1 MILVVGA
8 SGVLGGTTARFLLAR
23 GRGVRA
29 MTRRAD
35 ALGPLR
41 QLGADIVSG
50 DMLDPAS
57 LERACAGAR
66 RVLVTANSFL
76 GSGATSPDRV
86 DAPGYRNVFAA
97 AVSALLPEKYR
108 TVDYFRVKFEAAD
121 ALRRGHV
128 AWTVLQPTAFMETW
142 ATIVGDPLLKTG
154 RAQILGPG
162 VRPFNLVAVDDVAA
176 MIALVLDRPEARGAD
191 VPVGGP
197 ENLTQRAIA
206 DTIARVTGRPAR
218 YSHVPMAMLRAAAVL
233 APAFNSVFA
242 RQAKVGVLMNTEYNT
257 FDMRPL
263 LAQYPI
269 PQTTLEEWARRR
281 YAAHRPPSA
290 ASRQPAFGD

>member
-50 DMLDPAS
+50 
-57 LERACAGAR
+57 E
-66 RVLVTANSFL
+66 
-76 GSGATSPDRV
+76 
-86 DAPGYRNVFAA
+86 
-97 AVSALLPEKYR
+97 
-108 TVDYFRVKFEAAD
+108 
-121 ALRRGHV
+121 
-128 AWTVLQPTAFMETW
+128 
-142 ATIVGDPLLKTG
+142 LKTG

-176 MIALVLDRPEARGAD
+176 MIALVVDRPEARGAD

-206 DTIARVTGRPAR
+206 DTIAPSPGGRRGTVTCRWPCSGRPQCSR
-218 YSHVPMAMLRAAAVL
+218 RHS
-233 APAFNSVFA
+233 
-242 RQAKVGVLMNTEYNT
+242 
-257 FDMRPL
+257 
-263 LAQYPI
+263 I
-269 PQTTLEEWARRR
+269 PCSRGRRR
-281 YAAHRPPSA
+281 WAC
-290 ASRQPAFGD
+290 